1 MSRALT
7 IEHDAGPNSSR
18 ADDGLVGPGD
28 QADAHVSARPS
39 ATPMNRNTMGSR
51 PVFQKGTLLQ

>member
-1 MSRALT
+1 MISMIRV
-7 IEHDAGPNSSR
+7 
-18 ADDGLVGPGD
+18 ADSAVGMTSCP
-28 QADAHVSARPS
+28 VTRPTPMISARPS